1 MDKLELDDRVSRL
14 ERRVSMHSLLVAV
27 AGLMVLGAAFFM
39 ITWVSTSRYE
49 EATATIDTPAPTPPA
64 LPLMFEFEL
73 RKAHEMQHQG
83 LITQEDLE
91 QKKEMIL
98 AEPMTFTDDVE
109 AMKAAKALLSQG
121 VLNQSEYEIIKRKIL
136 KFGK

>member
-14 ERRVSMHSLLVAV
+14 ERRASLQSLVTAVAV
-27 AGLMVLGAAFFM
+27 LMVLGMGFLATVRVA
-39 ITWVSTSRYE
+39 SYRDARE
-49 EATATIDTPAPTPPA
+49 TATIVSPAPPPR
-64 LPLMFEFEL
+64 PPVGFEAEL
-73 RKAHEMQHQG
+73 RKASEMQHQG

-98 AEPMTFTDDVE
+98 AAPMTFDDDLE
-109 AMKAAKALLSQG
+109 AMKTAKALLSEG
-121 VLNQSEYEIIKRKIL
+121 VLNQAEFEILKRKIL

>member
-14 ERRVSMHSLLVAV
+14 ERRTSLQSLVMAV
-27 AGLMVLGAAFFM
+27 AMLMVLGMGFLATVRVA
-39 ITWVSTSRYE
+39 SYRDARE
-49 EATATIDTPAPTPPA
+49 TATIVSPAPPRPPIG
-64 LPLMFEFEL
+64 FEAEL
-73 RKAHEMQHQG
+73 RKASEMQHQG

-98 AEPMTFTDDVE
+98 SEPMTFDDDLE
-109 AMKAAKALLSQG
+109 AMKTAKALLSEG
-121 VLNQSEYEIIKRKIL
+121 VLNQAEFEILKRKIL